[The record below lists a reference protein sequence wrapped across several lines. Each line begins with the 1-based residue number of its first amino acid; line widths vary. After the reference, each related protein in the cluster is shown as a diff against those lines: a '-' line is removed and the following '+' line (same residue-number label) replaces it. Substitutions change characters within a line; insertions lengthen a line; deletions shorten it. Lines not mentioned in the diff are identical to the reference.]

1 MADLIDTLTC
11 LMQLSVKVPE
21 LVRVSEFTE
30 AGKIMIRQMHIMRR
44 RADGATGKEV
54 DLLRIALTNGEDP
67 DYLMNAESMVTNR
80 LRALGF
86 GSNAPKKKK

>member
-1 MADLIDTLTC
+1 
-11 LMQLSVKVPE
+11 
-21 LVRVSEFTE
+21 
-30 AGKIMIRQMHIMRR
+30 MRR

-86 GSNAPKKKK
+86 GSNAKEEEVSLGTGRGGVYTSPYRPEHDVKLRATPSKGAY